1 MATTETTRTTGAAE
15 REARRDA
22 TELAGLRRGRSLFF
36 GLLTGPL
43 MVLVAQMA
51 SYAIVP
57 GVCHTIS
64 RGPIVALHVVMLATL
79 ALTAAAGL
87 VAWRD
92 WHDAGAEWEAEGAG
106 PIPRS
111 RFLALMG
118 VIGSAFFALIIV
130 AMWLAVA
137 FVHPCQAA

>member
-22 TELAGLRRGRSLFF
+22 TELSGARRGRSLFF
-36 GLLTGPL
+36 GLLAGPL
-43 MVLVAQMA
+43 MTLVAQMA

-57 GVCHTIS
+57 GVCRTIS
-64 RGPIVALHVVMLATL
+64 RGPVVALHAVMLATL
-79 ALTAAAGL
+79 AVTVASGL

-92 WHDAGAEWEAEGAG
+92 WHDAGAEWEADGAG

-137 FVHPCQAA
+137 FIHPCQAA

>member
-1 MATTETTRTTGAAE
+1 MATTETTRTTGDAE

-22 TELAGLRRGRSLFF
+22 TELAGARRGRSLFF

-43 MVLVAQMA
+43 MVLVGQMA

-57 GVCHTIS
+57 GVCRTIH
-64 RGPIVALHVVMLATL
+64 RGPLVALHAVMLASL

-92 WHDAGAEWEAEGAG
+92 WHEAGAEWEAEGAG

-111 RFLALMG
+111 RFLSLMG
-118 VIGSAFFALIIV
+118 VVGSAFFGLIIV